1 MPIWN
6 QKGVYLGNR
15 ANAVVGIV
23 TSGLVLNLDAGN
35 TSSYSGSGTTWS
47 DLSGSGNNL
56 TLFNSPTFT
65 SGLAGYF
72 TFNGSTQYARRSIFY
87 TSATAWSMVA
97 IIRPSNLNQLSN
109 YMQNGRDD
117 GVNAPFNGYGI
128 GLGNGSSTG
137 SATTGAKL
145 QVIHGGITYV
155 NPEYTFA
162 STSPWYYVVAT
173 RDTTTSTYY
182 VNGTQTSLTSTSA
195 PNAPTDVFSVGAGT
209 SSTAAARYFAGDIA
223 VVLFYSKQLTQAE
236 INQNFNAFRGRYG
249 I

>member
-15 ANAVVGIV
+15 GTAVVGFV
-23 TSGLVLNLDAGN
+23 TSSLSLYLDAGN
-35 TSSYSGSGTTWS
+35 TSSYSGSGTTWA
-47 DLSGSGNNL
+47 DLSGNSNNL

-65 SGLAGYF
+65 SNIGYF
-72 TFNGSTQYARRSIFY
+72 TFNGSTQFARRSIFY
-87 TSATAWSMVA
+87 SSATNWSMA
-97 IIRPSNLNQLSN
+97 AFIRPSNLNQLSN

-137 SATTGAKL
+137 SAATGAKL

-173 RDTTTSTYY
+173 RDTTTSRYY

-209 SSTAAARYFAGDIA
+209 SSTAATRYFAGDVA
-223 VVLFYSKQLTQAE
+223 VVLFYNKQLSQAE
-236 INQNFNAFRGRYG
+236 ITQNFNAFRVRYG